1 MEAHERTV
9 APGDASQRKYK
20 EFDAQTTKLEDE
32 IKHCKAHI
40 DLRTTQMNALKSRG
54 SKGFS
59 VGTKDRASNNQ
70 YLQESD
76 GIFSGN
82 GNYGVSTISAVSSNP
97 SPTKK
102 NRKSTE
108 GPKVKTNKPYC
119 ELI

>member
-1 MEAHERTV
+1 METHERTV
-9 APGDASQRKYK
+9 ATGDASQRKYK

-40 DLRTTQMNALKSRG
+40 DLRTTQMNALKTRG

-59 VGTKDRASNNQ
+59 VGAKDRSSNKQ

-97 SPTKK
+97 SPVK

-108 GPKVKTNKPYC
+108 GPKVKSNKPYC